1 MSYPAHGANAEA
13 LYQSLHIEMPEN
25 IIDLSENVNALGQP
39 QAVKEM
45 WPTLLASLGKYP
57 NEQVEPFRSKIAQF
71 HQVNPNDIAVGNGA
85 AECLMVLA
93 HHFQQKQAIVLEPS
107 FSEYKRT
114 LQQAGVAVHSLLIDD
129 IKTYSIPIARV
140 KQAMEQADVLYIC
153 NPNNPTGV
161 LTKRAVIEELLQHGQ
176 QVNCA
181 VVVDE
186 AFIDW
191 TDEVQ
196 SVVPRVRSYDNLIVL
211 RSMTKMYALA
221 GVRLGYIISQQA
233 PKFVQA
239 FPHWNVSEIAIQL
252 GCACIHAKDFV
263 EASRKTSDVMRESMK
278 QFLTSYHCRVSD
290 SAANFLLFSLPER
303 MEAQAFFIT
312 MLKQG
317 IVLRHTKNY
326 IGLEGQWFRI
336 GMKDTEAM
344 DRFKRAFTEYVQNY

>member
-13 LYQSLHIEMPEN
+13 LYNSLHIEIPKN
-25 IIDLSENVNALGQP
+25 IIDLSENVNSLAQP
-39 QAVKEM
+39 QVVKQL
-45 WPTLLASLGKYP
+45 WPTLLSSLGKYP
-57 NEQVEPFRSKIAQF
+57 NEQVEPFRSEIAEY
-71 HQVNPNDIAVGNGA
+71 HQVAPDYIAVGNGA

-93 HHFQQKQAIVLEPS
+93 RHFQHKKAIVLEPS

-114 LQQAGVAVHSLLIDD
+114 LHQEGVTVHSLLVDD
-129 IKTYSIPIARV
+129 IQTYTIPVERV

-161 LTKRAVIEELLQHGQ
+161 LTKKVEIKELLQYGQ
-176 QVNCA
+176 QVDCA
-181 VVVDE
+181 IVVDE

-191 TDEVQ
+191 TDEEE
-196 SVVPRVRSYDNLIVL
+196 SVVSLVSTYDNLIVL

-221 GVRLGYIISQQA
+221 GVRLGYMISQQA

-252 GCACIHAKDFV
+252 GCACIHAHDFV
-263 EASRKTSDVMRESMK
+263 DKSRKSSDDMRESMK
-278 QFLTSYHCRVSD
+278 EFLMSYHCRVSN
-290 SAANFLLFSLPER
+290 SVANFLLFSLPEHIDA
-303 MEAQAFFIT
+303 ESFFMA

-326 IGLEGQWFRI
+326 VGLEGQWFRI
-336 GMKDTEAM
+336 GMKQSEAM
-344 DRFKRAFTEYVQNY
+344 DQFKRAFTDYVQNH

>member
-39 QAVKEM
+39 QVVKQL
-45 WPTLLASLGKYP
+45 WPTLLSSLGKYP
-57 NEQVEPFRSKIAQF
+57 NEQVEPFRSKIAEY
-71 HQVNPNDIAVGNGA
+71 HQVAPNYIAVGNGA

-93 HHFQQKQAIVLEPS
+93 RHFQHKKAIVVEPS

-114 LQQAGVAVHSLLIDD
+114 LQQEGVTVHSLLVDD
-129 IKTYSIPIARV
+129 IQTYTIPLERV

-161 LTKRAVIEELLQHGQ
+161 LTKRAVIEKLLQHGQ
-176 QVNCA
+176 QVDCS

-191 TDEVQ
+191 TDEAE
-196 SVVPRVRSYDNLIVL
+196 SVVALVSKYDNLIVL

-252 GCACIHAKDFV
+252 GCACIRAHDFV
-263 EASRKTSDVMRESMK
+263 DQSRKTSNDMRESMK
-278 QFLTSYHCRVSD
+278 AFLMSHHCRVSN
-290 SAANFLLFSLPER
+290 SAANFLLFALPEHINA
-303 MEAQAFFIT
+303 ESFFIA

-326 IGLEGQWFRI
+326 VSLEGQWFRI
-336 GMKDTEAM
+336 GMKQPDAM
-344 DRFKRAFTEYVQNY
+344 ERFKRAFTEYVQNY